1 MKRTLISVAIGTAAL
16 LAIPATAQ
24 MMGGY
29 GYEGSGMGPGMMGG
43 YGGYGPGYG
52 MGPGMMGGYGQGYGM
67 GPGMM
72 GGYGRGGYGPNLDLT
87 DEQRDKIAEVQR
99 ELAQKR
105 WGLMTSMH
113 QQRLELSKSGNAD
126 EATLRKSFQT
136 MQETQK
142 QMFEAGLDANKRM
155 AAVLTPEQRKQL
167 PRGFGG
173 FGMMW

>member
-1 MKRTLISVAIGTAAL
+1 MKRTLISAILATATL

-24 MMGGY
+24 MMGD
-29 GYEGSGMGPGMMGG
+29 
-43 YGGYGPGYG
+43 YGPGYG
-52 MGPGMMGGYGQGYGM
+52 MGPGMMGDYGPAYGRGPGMMGGYGEGYGM

-72 GGYGRGGYGPNLDLT
+72 SGYGPGPYAPDLKLT
-87 DEQRDKIAEVQR
+87 QEQRDKIAEVQR

-126 EATLRKSFQT
+126 EATLRKSFQA

-142 QMFEAGLDANKRM
+142 QMFEARLDANKRM
-155 AAVLTPEQRKQL
+155 EAVLTPEQRKQL

-173 FGMMW
+173 LGMMW